1 MTARGKRCG
10 PRALAPV
17 ALALVLAAPACGR
30 DAERTGERLREARSR
45 AAPAE
50 REWRTYLA
58 DRGASHHSPLDR
70 IRRAN
75 VARLEV
81 AWIYEAGD
89 AAQDGT
95 SQIQCNPI
103 VVKGVLYGT
112 SPSLRLFA
120 LDAATGEE
128 IWSFQPA
135 GGRSRLLPN
144 PNRGVAW
151 WAGEAEG
158 EEGDDE
164 RILYT
169 VGHHLY
175 AVDARTGRAIRSFG
189 NDGRVDL
196 RDGLGE
202 RASSG
207 ASVVATTPGTLFD
220 DLLILGSRV
229 SELHDAAPGDV
240 RAYDVR
246 SGAIRWV
253 FHTIPRPGEPGHE
266 TWPPGAWKDF
276 GGANAW
282 AGISVDAERGL
293 AFIPTGSVAFDFFGG
308 DRAGDNLF
316 ANSLVAVDAR
326 TGERRWHFQ
335 TVRHD
340 LWDRDLPAPPNLL
353 VLERGGARIPAVAQ
367 VTKTGHVFVFQRE
380 TGEPLFPIEEVPV
393 AGPGLPGEALP
404 ASQPV
409 PIRPPPFVRQRFGEA
424 TVTSRTPEAREA
436 VRRRLA
442 RLRTGPL
449 YTAPSLEG
457 TVEFPGMD
465 GGAEWGGAAWDA
477 ETGLLYVNANDVP
490 WLLQVTPVPVD
501 LDPARSPRAG
511 YLVVCGGCHGAD
523 RRGDGAAMPSLVDL
537 ASRLGPLDAWRV
549 VRHGRGRMPPFPSL
563 RWYEIGGLLWYVYTA
578 GDREAGGE
586 AEAAGGGG
594 ETRYLN
600 VGWQKLLDPDGFPA
614 AEPPWGTLSA
624 LDLNAGTLAWQ
635 IPLGDYPQTLA
646 EGKSGLGAESYGGPL
661 VTAGGLL
668 FIAATPDEKLR
679 AFDKRTGE
687 LLWESPLPAA
697 GFATPAT
704 YEAAG
709 RQFVVIAAGGGKLG
723 RPSGSRYVAFALPAE
738 DAPGV
743 VQGGPR

>member
-1 MTARGKRCG
+1 MTARGKRRG
-10 PRALAPV
+10 PLALAPV
-17 ALALVLAAPACGR
+17 ALALALAVPGCGR
-30 DAERTGERLREARSR
+30 DAERAGERLREARRR

-50 REWRTYLA
+50 REWRVYLG
-58 DRGASHHSPLDR
+58 DRGASHHSPLDQIHR
-70 IRRAN
+70 GN
-75 VARLEV
+75 VAHLEV
-81 AWIYEAGD
+81 AWAYDAGD
-89 AAQDGT
+89 AADDG
-95 SQIQCNPI
+95 SSEMQCNPL

-112 SPSLRLFA
+112 SPSHRLFA

-128 IWSFQPA
+128 IWSFRPG

-151 WAGEAEG
+151 W

-175 AVDARTGRAIRSFG
+175 AVDARTGRAVRGFG
-189 NDGRVDL
+189 RGGRVDL
-196 RDGLGE
+196 REGLGE
-202 RASSG
+202 RA
-207 ASVVATTPGTLFD
+207 ASAASIVATTPGTVFQ

-229 SELHDAAPGDV
+229 SELHDAAPGHV

-253 FHTIPRPGEPGHE
+253 FHTIPQPGEAGHD
-266 TWPPGAWKDF
+266 TWPSGAWKDF
-276 GGANAW
+276 GGANSW

-316 ANSLVAVDAR
+316 ANSLLAVDAR

-335 TVRHD
+335 IVRHD

-353 VLERGGARIPAVAQ
+353 VLARDGAGIPAVAQ

-393 AGPGLPGEALP
+393 GGPGLPGEALP

-409 PIRPPPFVRQRFGEA
+409 PARPPPFVRQRFGDEA
-424 TVTSRTPEAREA
+424 VTQRTPEAREA
-436 VRRRLA
+436 VRARLA
-442 RLRTGPL
+442 GLRAGSL
-449 YTAPSLEG
+449 YTAPSPEG

-490 WLLQVTPVPVD
+490 WLLQVTRVPAD
-501 LDPARSPRAG
+501 LDPTRSPRAG

-523 RRGDGAAMPSLVDL
+523 RRGDGAATPSLVDL
-537 ASRLGPLDAWRV
+537 GSRLGPLEAYRV
-549 VRHGRGRMPPFPSL
+549 VRDGRGRMPPFAGL
-563 RWYEIGGLLWYVYTA
+563 RWYEIGALLWYLYTA
-578 GDREAGGE
+578 DGE
-586 AEAAGGGG
+586 EEDGALEPAGGGRD
-594 ETRYLN
+594 TRYLN
-600 VGWQKLLDPDGFPA
+600 VGWRKFLDPDGFPA
-614 AEPPWGTLSA
+614 SQPPWGTLTA

-635 IPLGDYPQTLA
+635 IPLGDYPRSLA
-646 EGKSGLGAESYGGPL
+646 EGLRGRGAENYGGPV

-668 FIAATPDEKLR
+668 FLAATPDETLR
-679 AFDKRTGE
+679 AFDKETGE
-687 LLWESPLPAA
+687 LLWESPLPAS

-704 YEAAG
+704 YEAGG
-709 RQFVVIAAGGGKLG
+709 RQFVVIAGGGGKLG
-723 RPSGSRYVAFALPAE
+723 RPSGSTYVAFALPA
-738 DAPGV
+738 DTAPGV
-743 VQGGPR
+743 VQGGSR